1 MKIQNIQVHQAGPLK
16 KTFQLEA
23 KGFNLI
29 FGPNEAGKTYLIEAL
44 SSWLLG
50 KAKGVRSKQKSR
62 DWKPVPSGSVE
73 LTGLDQ
79 NDLTKI
85 EIFGSDSKSNLT
97 TWFSEEKDLSLDFSK
112 LLVVRAGET
121 LIESP
126 ESLIKET
133 LSGSGMLEGILADKN
148 ISKTLKS
155 AVISNTSIEGN
166 NAGDI
171 KDHRELRDSLRSL
184 RSLRDE
190 FSGGTGLELNRLHE
204 ESLGLENKLKEL
216 AKAKRI
222 HAYQLSL
229 ELVQIK
235 EKSLSFPEDLDE
247 LKENLSSLNSKTE
260 EVGKRQ
266 ADLDGL
272 DQELVHREWATN
284 GHSRYKELKA
294 LARKPVLAERK
305 LNPVLLILAA
315 TFLLGS
321 CGTFVLLP
329 YPWVTGVSGFAGLVS
344 LLLWRLLPQRTES
357 IIKPVDDPELTDIR
371 LAFEKRFAE
380 QLSGEP
386 VFQAKIDQLNQKLG
400 QRNQMHEE
408 LKDLNMSISILDT
421 KTEARMHA
429 ISPGFTKE
437 EWDKEVSKQIEEK
450 KKLLGIVVEKQ
461 RELDRFGVNEQQFL
475 NEEIGVGW
483 DSELETSLS
492 IQLEAKNEA
501 LQNAKSQ
508 EVELKHKIAGA
519 IGKMSDDWESLIS
532 GLEEKIDEQANNYK
546 KVTAEI
552 LAKVC
557 VLKSALNLQ
566 KDEDQTISENLKSFE
581 VIEDLTRV
589 GGDRFSGFGWQDG
602 KLVVLDEAGRSDT
615 LDFLS
620 TGAKEQ
626 VMIALRILFARRY
639 LEKTPAFL
647 LLDDAFQHSDYNRRK
662 HLVAHTL
669 RLVRER
675 GWQVFYFT
683 MDNHLRDM
691 FKEQA
696 TNQLGED
703 FTYHMLS

>member
-284 GHSRYKELKA
+284 GYSLYKELKA
-294 LARKPVLAERK
+294 LARKPVVAERK

-321 CGTFVLLP
+321 CGTFVFSKVIWVKFTPNLGTSIKLLN
-329 YPWVTGVSGFAGLVS
+329 VNLSCVSC
-344 LLLWRLLPQRTES
+344 
-357 IIKPVDDPELTDIR
+357 
-371 LAFEKRFAE
+371 
-380 QLSGEP
+380 
-386 VFQAKIDQLNQKLG
+386 DQLPKC
-400 QRNQMHEE
+400 
-408 LKDLNMSISILDT
+408 KIST
-421 KTEARMHA
+421 Y
-429 ISPGFTKE
+429 G
-437 EWDKEVSKQIEEK
+437 
-450 KKLLGIVVEKQ
+450 
-461 RELDRFGVNEQQFL
+461 
-475 NEEIGVGW
+475 
-483 DSELETSLS
+483 
-492 IQLEAKNEA
+492 
-501 LQNAKSQ
+501 KS
-508 EVELKHKIAGA
+508 
-519 IGKMSDDWESLIS
+519 KMSLI
-532 GLEEKIDEQANNYK
+532 NN
-546 KVTAEI
+546 
-552 LAKVC
+552 
-557 VLKSALNLQ
+557 
-566 KDEDQTISENLKSFE
+566 FE
-581 VIEDLTRV
+581 
-589 GGDRFSGFGWQDG
+589 FS
-602 KLVVLDEAGRSDT
+602 
-615 LDFLS
+615 
-620 TGAKEQ
+620 
-626 VMIALRILFARRY
+626 I
-639 LEKTPAFL
+639 
-647 LLDDAFQHSDYNRRK
+647 
-662 HLVAHTL
+662 
-669 RLVRER
+669 
-675 GWQVFYFT
+675 
-683 MDNHLRDM
+683 
-691 FKEQA
+691 
-696 TNQLGED
+696 
-703 FTYHMLS
+703 